1 MTAASAGSALL
12 GDGRRVAFQIAGAG
26 PPLVLLAGQAN
37 SHHWW
42 DDVRT
47 DFTGHRTTITI
58 DHPGTG
64 DSDPPPPESSTRSF
78 AADVSAV
85 LVHLDCGPVDV
96 YATSMGGRVAQWLAI
111 DHGPQLRRLVLACT
125 SPGGPRAVERTA
137 DVRRRLA
144 RPGTEERV
152 RSLLELMYTSAWLAS
167 HPGPYRVLGDPTM
180 SGPSRRVHLRASDG
194 HDAWDRLPR
203 IAAPTLILH
212 GANDEMTPAVNAE
225 LLATRIPDSSVR
237 LFPKMKHAFFDEAR
251 SVVSPIVSEFLD
263 SHDGGAAKQR
273 RPHWR
278 RVDQG
283 GAGQ

>member
-1 MTAASAGSALL
+1 MTTPSAGTAMLM
-12 GDGRRVAFQIAGAG
+12 DGRRVAFQIAGAG

-47 DFTGHRTTITI
+47 DFTGHRSTITI
-58 DHPGTG
+58 DLPGAG
-64 DSDPPPPESSTRSF
+64 DSDPPPPECSTRSF
-78 AADVSAV
+78 ADNVSAV
-85 LVHLDCGPVDV
+85 LIHLDCGPVDV

-111 DHGPQLRRLVLACT
+111 DHGPQLRSLVLGCT

-144 RPGTEERV
+144 SPDAEKRLRT
-152 RSLLELMYTSAWLAS
+152 LLELMYTSEWLAS

-180 SGPSRRVHLRASDG
+180 SGPSRRAHLRASDG

-212 GANDEMTPAVNAE
+212 GADDEMTPPVNAD
-225 LLATRIPDSSVR
+225 LLAARIPDSSVR
-237 LFPKMKHAFFDEAR
+237 LFPRMKHAFFDEAR
-251 SVVSPIVSEFLD
+251 SAVSPLVSEFLD
-263 SHDGGAAKQR
+263 STEVRGHLPPSG
-273 RPHWR
+273 
-278 RVDQG
+278 
-283 GAGQ
+283 